1 MFTSDVT
8 PHVRRFCAAVLT
20 GLGVTTTSLPADAS
34 PAQLETLFSDR
45 VLGEGGA
52 PRIKAILVQGLAPP
66 RMHLPDLA
74 EISRVAHERD
84 AIVIYDNTWTCGWA
98 YDAIANGADV
108 VISSGAGV
116 LSPDGAP
123 DGLGLVTS
131 TERLF
136 REVETNRAR
145 AHTHTRARAHT
156 RTHTQLLLQ
165 GPGERGRGRSARLL
179 LRTHELACPRVHD
192 VSVVG
197 VRCVLGASSWAWSRR
212 RMTRIE
218 CCATFAPCLSGC
230 RRRCV

>member
-1 MFTSDVT
+1 VFTSDVT

-45 VLGEGGA
+45 VSGEGGA

-74 EISRVAHERD
+74 EISRVAQSHD

-136 REVETNRAR
+136 REVETYRAHIHTLHSRTHARTRTRAR
-145 AHTHTRARAHT
+145 AHTHTHT
-156 RTHTQLLLQ
+156 KLLLQ
-165 GPGERGRGRSARLL
+165 GPGKEGGEEALALL
-179 LRTHELACPRVHD
+179 SRTHELACPRTD
-192 VSVVG
+192 GSV
-197 VRCVLGASSWAWSRR
+197 
-212 RMTRIE
+212 T
-218 CCATFAPCLSGC
+218 
-230 RRRCV
+230 